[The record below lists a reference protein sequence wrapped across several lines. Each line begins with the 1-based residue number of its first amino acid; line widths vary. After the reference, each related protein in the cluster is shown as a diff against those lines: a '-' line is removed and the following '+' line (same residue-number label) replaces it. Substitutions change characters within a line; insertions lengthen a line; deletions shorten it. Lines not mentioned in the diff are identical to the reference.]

1 MEQLLRSIKH
11 WLMNSAFLRVLFI
24 CVVML
29 LLQIPI
35 EMIDSQVRE
44 RNQTR
49 LQAIDDVT
57 SKWGYA
63 QSIAGPRL
71 VIPYYSIKTWLKADG
86 KPEQIRTL
94 LYASFLPE
102 IFNFHARV
110 KNEVRYRG
118 IFEVPLYQTEI
129 DIKGHFVKPD
139 FRKLGIDHKM
149 VLWDKAELVIGVSD
163 ARGIQKQASL
173 SLNGKSYAFEPG
185 LGKSDQKEQGF
196 HILLD
201 DSFEKDNYQ
210 FQTKLILNG
219 SDGIFVTPVGK
230 NTHINITSEWPDPSF
245 QGNILPG
252 KRSISASGFRAEW
265 NITSISRQYP
275 QEWLNQSFDNT
286 KMAQSM
292 VGVNFISPVDNYRMT
307 DRSIKYVMLFL
318 LFTFIVIW
326 LMEITAKVRVHLLQY
341 LLLGLGLCLFYLL
354 LLAFSE
360 HIGFTWA
367 YVISSLAVVAM
378 IGSYSMAILKTG
390 KRAAIISTGVAA
402 LYIYL
407 YSLLQEQNY
416 SLLLGSLGVFTA
428 LAAVMYITRNIDWYT
443 PVNPD
448 TEHRQESLD

>member
-1 MEQLLRSIKH
+1 MEHLLRSIKH

-24 CVVML
+24 CFVML

-44 RNQTR
+44 RNYTR
-49 LQAIDDVT
+49 LQAISDVT
-57 SKWGYA
+57 SKWGYG
-63 QSIAGPRL
+63 QNITGPRL
-71 VIPYYSIKTWLKADG
+71 VIPYYKIKTWLKADG
-86 KPEQIRTL
+86 KSEQIRSIH
-94 LYASFLPE
+94 YASFLPE
-102 IFNFHARV
+102 ELNFHAHV

-129 DIKGHFVKPD
+129 DIKGHFTKPD
-139 FRKLGIDHKM
+139 FRKLGIDHKT
-149 VLWDKAELVIGVSD
+149 VLWDKAELLVGVSD
-163 ARGIQKQASL
+163 ARGIQKQAYL

-185 LGKSDQKEQGF
+185 MGKSEQKEQGF
-196 HILLD
+196 HIPLTD
-201 DSFEKDNYQ
+201 NFEKDRYQ
-210 FQTKLILNG
+210 YQTKLILNG
-219 SDGIFVTPVGK
+219 SDKLFVAPIGK
-230 NTHINITSEWPDPSF
+230 NTQIKITSDWPDPSF

-252 KRSISASGFRAEW
+252 KRTISASGFNAEW

-275 QEWLNQSFDNT
+275 QAWLNESLDHKKIT
-286 KMAQSM
+286 QSM

-326 LMEITAKVRVHLLQY
+326 LMEITSKVRVHLLQY

-367 YVISSLAVVAM
+367 YIISSLAVISM
-378 IGSYSMAILKTG
+378 IGSYSMTILKTG
-390 KRAAIISTGVAA
+390 KHAAIISVGVAA

-416 SLLLGSLGVFTA
+416 SLLFGSLGVFTA

-448 TEHRQESLD
+448 TEHRQASVD